1 MEQIK
6 FLSYLLCS
14 QLLTSCDD
22 VALFVLERH
31 ELTWLYMS
39 CLLYS
44 PVSAFTD
51 HAFTYVKSL
60 ELHCILADSNEVEG
74 LENVNPV

>member
-1 MEQIK
+1 
-6 FLSYLLCS
+6 
-14 QLLTSCDD
+14 
-22 VALFVLERH
+22 
-31 ELTWLYMS
+31 MS